1 MLDIIIIMII
11 LFGAIVGFK
20 RGIIKQSVITVGMIF
35 VLILSFILKNPVSSI
50 MYEHLPFFS
59 FGGLFEN
66 LAILNI
72 IVYEGFAFLLVFSVL
87 STILIILIKISSV
100 FEKILRATIILAI
113 PSKIL
118 GAILGAIEYYLIVF
132 IILFILSSPIFGLNN
147 NEFFTESNIR
157 NFILEKTPFVSKEI
171 DSTISSLNDINDL
184 IKEKDKLS
192 DSEFNCKSIDIM
204 EKNKVIEKDSLEYLY
219 SKNKI
224 TKCKVGE

>member
-66 LAILNI
+66 LAVLNI

-100 FEKILRATIILAI
+100 F
-113 PSKIL
+113 
-118 GAILGAIEYYLIVF
+118 
-132 IILFILSSPIFGLNN
+132 
-147 NEFFTESNIR
+147 
-157 NFILEKTPFVSKEI
+157 
-171 DSTISSLNDINDL
+171 
-184 IKEKDKLS
+184 
-192 DSEFNCKSIDIM
+192 
-204 EKNKVIEKDSLEYLY
+204 
-219 SKNKI
+219 
-224 TKCKVGE
+224 

>member
-20 RGIIKQSVITVGMIF
+20 RGIIKQSVITVGMIL

-66 LAILNI
+66 LAVLN
-72 IVYEGFAFLLVFSVL
+72 
-87 STILIILIKISSV
+87 
-100 FEKILRATIILAI
+100 
-113 PSKIL
+113 
-118 GAILGAIEYYLIVF
+118 
-132 IILFILSSPIFGLNN
+132 ILSSPIFGLNN